1 MLHSLFTDYCIFVP
15 CVTGVGRRTVIS
27 AGRTYSYIHSHSTQY
42 SRRVRARF
50 LGYGVDSEHR
60 TVYSYSMKSM
70 LTITAGSP
78 QGQRQRAGWL
88 PTPLSVSVDYA
99 LSALLQTTCPS
110 SATLLSLTLSG
121 SHRVRTPAAARAIAS
136 RVRRRIPSQRRFR
149 TIVTT
154 LHTVSVQ
161 SATSRASPSPLW
173 LYLAPPR

>member
-78 QGQRQRAGWL
+78 QGQRQAGC
-88 PTPLSVSVDYA
+88 PPLSAS
-99 LSALLQTTCPS
+99 LWTMLFLLYYRLHAPHPPPS
-110 SATLLSLTLSG
+110 SASRSQAHTVCAPQQLHEP
-121 SHRVRTPAAARAIAS
+121 SHRAS
-136 RVRRRIPSQRRFR
+136 DV
-149 TIVTT
+149 
-154 LHTVSVQ
+154 
-161 SATSRASPSPLW
+161 ASPASAGSVL
-173 LYLAPPR
+173 